1 MKKLILFSVVMVL
14 GAAFYFS
21 QTRVDKKV
29 FSIQEKPKSP
39 VKVEYDFKFSS
50 QELEQMT
57 PEITSDG
64 QVDSIQPIEQA
75 FSSSPE

>member
-1 MKKLILFSVVMVL
+1 MKKLILFSVVMAL

-29 FSIQEKPKSP
+29 FSIQEKTKSQM
-39 VKVEYDFKFSS
+39 KIENDFKFSS

-57 PEITSDG
+57 PAITSDG
-64 QVDSIQPIEQA
+64 QVDSTQPIEQA
-75 FSSSPE
+75 FSPSPE

>member
-1 MKKLILFSVVMVL
+1 MKKLIILSVVLVL

-21 QTRVDKKV
+21 QTNVDKNV
-29 FSIQEKPKSP
+29 FSIQEKSKSP
-39 VKVEYDFKFSS
+39 VKVKSDFKFSS

-57 PEITSDG
+57 PAITSNG
-64 QVDSIQPIEQA
+64 QVDNSQSNEQV